1 MTPLSRNAG
10 GLRFAEVAP
19 ESFQEFYT
27 EVRKHVNDLSLPT
40 LVTALDTD
48 HRAALRSALAGRWPP
63 TLRYDWEIVGFEIA
77 RNSASHLMER
87 TSTPRAREDLLW
99 RLLRLAASPYFLLG
113 ADRQGLPIRYR
124 VSTPWDFRN
133 RYRMRRFDMW
143 GDHAGQPTVR
153 WRAEVVDRRDSTPRT
168 VEGHVEIRWSH
179 GKFAGVPE
187 AKIYLDTPHHDV
199 VGYEPIDSGN

>member
-1 MTPLSRNAG
+1 MEAAAPCRVTVFLARRRQAG
-10 GLRFAEVAP
+10 
-19 ESFQEFYT
+19 
-27 EVRKHVNDLSLPT
+27 
-40 LVTALDTD
+40 
-48 HRAALRSALAGRWPP
+48 AADPVQRIDP
-63 TLRYDWEIVGFEIA
+63 VGF
-77 RNSASHLMER
+77 
-87 TSTPRAREDLLW
+87 
-99 RLLRLAASPYFLLG
+99 
-113 ADRQGLPIRYR
+113 Q
-124 VSTPWDFRN
+124 N

-199 VGYEPIDSGN
+199 AGYELIDSGN